1 MEVEEEMEE
10 VMLGDAYLKG
20 DSISLKA
27 GNIFRKQSPAF
38 LDQVYKF
45 AES

>member
-10 VMLGDAYLKG
+10 EMIGDAYLKG

-27 GNIFRKQSPAF
+27 GNIFWKHSLAF
-38 LDQVYKF
+38 LDQVYTF